1 MRRIVP
7 TAAAAALVWA
17 GAVAAAPPSSGQSAT
32 TTNTTSS
39 GFVCPVISTDQVLN
53 SPKGSTLSEG
63 DFTISGPDVTV
74 PTNTTNGDGTGSPTG
89 AHQSPGDPNYSAI
102 WSLSIDSC

>member
-1 MRRIVP
+1 MIVP

-63 DFTISGPDVTV
+63 NFTISGPDVTV
-74 PTNTTNGDGTGSPTG
+74 PTNATNGDGTGSPTG

>member
-1 MRRIVP
+1 MIVP

-17 GAVAAAPPSSGQSAT
+17 GAVAAAPPSSGQST
-32 TTNTTSS
+32 TTPNTTSS
-39 GFVCPVISTDQVLN
+39 GFVCPVISTDKVLN

-74 PTNTTNGDGTGSPTG
+74 PTNATNGNGTGSPQG

>member
-1 MRRIVP
+1 MIVP

-39 GFVCPVISTDQVLN
+39 GFVCPVISTDKVLN

-74 PTNTTNGDGTGSPTG
+74 PTNATNGDGTGSPTG